1 MRLPGFSGNND
12 KAIKETGWEQLTT
25 KKQQVSCIEID
36 RPNRLI
42 DLINYQVTGCRKIL
56 KNPNYFGLFMYASIF
71 SADCKLLHPLDI
83 FACFSVDAYQLSFI
97 YK

>member
-42 DLINYQVTGCRKIL
+42 D
-56 KNPNYFGLFMYASIF
+56 
-71 SADCKLLHPLDI
+71 
-83 FACFSVDAYQLSFI
+83 
-97 YK
+97 